1 MDPNSRGIGWMGVLL
16 ISVLSNLIV
25 KALTESSSSVR
36 VTATKQSDGSVVA
49 IATRN

>member
-1 MDPNSRGIGWMGVLL
+1 MGILL

-25 KALTESSSSVR
+25 KVITESSSVR
-36 VTATKQSDGSVVA
+36 VTATTQSDGSVVA

>member
-1 MDPNSRGIGWMGVLL
+1 MGPNSRGIGWMSALL
-16 ISVLSNLIV
+16 IGVLSNLIV